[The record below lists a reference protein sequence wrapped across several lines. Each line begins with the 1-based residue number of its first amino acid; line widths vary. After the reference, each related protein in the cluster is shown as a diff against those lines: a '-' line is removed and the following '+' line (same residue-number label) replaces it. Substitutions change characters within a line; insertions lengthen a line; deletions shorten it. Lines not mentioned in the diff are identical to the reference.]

1 MPASPS
7 SDSAFSAF
15 RRRVTT
21 LPAAMRSALA
31 TIRPAMMA
39 VAGASTLVNVLMLVG
54 PLFMLQVYDRVLPS
68 RSMPTLIGLFVIAAM
83 LLVIQAIVDSL
94 RSRLLARMGDLF
106 DEAIRDD
113 VFASVQHASR
123 TSAGADGMQ
132 TLRDLDTVRGFIA
145 GTGPVAACDLPWTPI
160 YIAVCFLFHPL
171 MGVAVAAGAAVLALI
186 TVAAEAFTRQP
197 TRALVGLASSRRQVA
212 ETSVRHADV
221 IHALGMG
228 SRLSH
233 LWAERNADY
242 LHAQRAVSDLSG
254 AFGSLSRFLRMTM
267 QSGVLA
273 LGAYLVI
280 NQQATAGV
288 MLAATILSIRAL
300 APIELAIA
308 NWRGFISSRESFAR
322 LCALLDTASRPVART
337 VLPPPCRDLAVNAVS
352 LTAPRT
358 DRLVLHDT
366 SFVMKVGNALAVV
379 GPSGCGKSTLARALV
394 GINAPVRGI
403 IRLDGASLDQFDPVT
418 LGHAVGFLP
427 QEVTLFRGTIA
438 QNICRFAD
446 DPSPDA
452 VLHAAQQAGV
462 HDMIVRFPQ
471 GYDTEVGDGG
481 TMMSGGQRQ
490 RIALA
495 RALYGNPFLLVLD
508 EPNSN
513 LDQDGERALL
523 RAIVA
528 ARGRGAIVIVIAHR
542 PSLIGVVDH
551 LLVLNGGRVQAFGKT
566 ESVLPLLSRRAEPEK
581 TPAPR
586 SKTTRNRRT
595 ASARAGARSVAM
607 DAEP

>member
-1 MPASPS
+1 M
-7 SDSAFSAF
+7 
-15 RRRVTT
+15 
-21 LPAAMRSALA
+21 
-31 TIRPAMMA
+31 
-39 VAGASTLVNVLMLVG
+39 
-54 PLFMLQVYDRVLPS
+54 
-68 RSMPTLIGLFVIAAM
+68 
-83 LLVIQAIVDSL
+83 
-94 RSRLLARMGDLF
+94 
-106 DEAIRDD
+106 
-113 VFASVQHASR
+113 
-123 TSAGADGMQ
+123 
-132 TLRDLDTVRGFIA
+132 
-145 GTGPVAACDLPWTPI
+145 
-160 YIAVCFLFHPL
+160 
-171 MGVAVAAGAAVLALI
+171 
-186 TVAAEAFTRQP
+186 
-197 TRALVGLASSRRQVA
+197 
-212 ETSVRHADV
+212 
-221 IHALGMG
+221 
-228 SRLSH
+228 
-233 LWAERNADY
+233 
-242 LHAQRAVSDLSG
+242 
-254 AFGSLSRFLRMTM
+254 
-267 QSGVLA
+267 
-273 LGAYLVI
+273 
-280 NQQATAGV
+280 
-288 MLAATILSIRAL
+288 
-300 APIELAIA
+300 
-308 NWRGFISSRESFAR
+308 
-322 LCALLDTASRPVART
+322 
-337 VLPPPCRDLAVNAVS
+337 NAVS